1 MAKHEEMDLLVNDL
15 IDVDEEDLAAEAM
28 IEMDNLKALSEDI
41 NNLIASPTSLW
52 KQFRSKY
59 MLNR

>member
-59 MLNR
+59 M